1 MRITRTAL
9 FFAACVLAGA
19 AAAQTTAP
27 PPLNLQLPPSDLP
40 ATAATTASHPATDRN
55 GNPTSPPGVYYG
67 DHSIPPSDAGE
78 RVAAQRCDD
87 STYNQAQ
94 VHGSAS
100 MGVMGGNHIS
110 GNYQSATLNIN
121 KNLGDCEHPAGGVGF
136 TIHVRQSQF
145 HGRGW

>member
-1 MRITRTAL
+1 MKTIRHAAL
-9 FFAACVLAGA
+9 LAASLIA
-19 AAAQTTAP
+19 TTAWAQDAGK
-27 PPLNLQLPPSDLP
+27 PLNLKLPPQSDMPPTDLP
-40 ATAATTASHPATDRN
+40 ARSASTAKPASST
-55 GNPTSPPGVYYG
+55 PGMYYG
-67 DHSIPPSDAGE
+67 DTSGSTSHADE
-78 RVAAQRCDD
+78 RSASLQRCDD